1 MGGAVFDPPSQLQG
15 AQSSQCPR
23 GEAHW
28 HFQQSFGVG
37 MIMTEYRSQLL
48 TIIEKWLPSLTVV
61 VGAVWGLY
69 TFIDH
74 QKQLDREARR
84 QADSAQESRN
94 FEARKPFLEKQL
106 ALYVEVSKLSGYLVT
121 HQPTDADWR
130 ASFVRHE
137 AMYWSDLAM
146 VQSPAV
152 EAAMGDLARALVNYS
167 NDPTSNQEEKDR
179 KRTEAAGAASRLS
192 HAMREDLEGIWQQ
205 KAKLPQTPG

>member
-1 MGGAVFDPPSQLQG
+1 
-15 AQSSQCPR
+15 
-23 GEAHW
+23 
-28 HFQQSFGVG
+28 
-37 MIMTEYRSQLL
+37 MTEYRSQLL

-61 VGAVWGLY
+61 VGAVWGFY

-121 HQPTDADWR
+121 HQPTDADWH

-179 KRTEAAGAASRLS
+179 ERTEAAGAASRLS

>member
-1 MGGAVFDPPSQLQG
+1 VFRSLFNYRVHNLHNASG
-15 AQSSQCPR
+15 MRHIGIFSKAL
-23 GEAHW
+23 
-28 HFQQSFGVG
+28 GVG
-37 MIMTEYRSQLL
+37 IMTEYRSQLL